1 MWVIGSRCVPEV
13 EFYVRIIC
21 KQQQSAKYDFRH
33 GKTRPIPSFICLLAR
48 LALLCVV
55 NRISELRATNKIPTI
70 KSFPCFFSATTTIPS
85 KEKRKKKLFHHS
97 RTQKSEAEYERD
109 SSSAKRA
116 ACSLQGGLKRPN
128 QRLWGRRTLFFFT
141 FSLKSLSTNS
151 IASFWYILSLSSP
164 ILSRRWLEI
173 QMIAR
178 TDLTFNTAFEL
189 LFSDYRLF

>member
-1 MWVIGSRCVPEV
+1 M
-13 EFYVRIIC
+13 RIIC

-116 ACSLQGGLKRPN
+116 ACSLHILD
-128 QRLWGRRTLFFFT
+128 
-141 FSLKSLSTNS
+141 
-151 IASFWYILSLSSP
+151 SFVH
-164 ILSRRWLEI
+164 
-173 QMIAR
+173 
-178 TDLTFNTAFEL
+178 
-189 LFSDYRLF
+189 